1 MKLLKQLIT
10 CLMLLPSLAGFWL
23 WASELIRIDVR
34 SGQVRAESL
43 PLDFPSYPLPLVPD
57 LREPN
62 ARDVQLD
69 MKEIPQYQFLSDFV
83 QEELEVL
90 KNEK

>member
-1 MKLLKQLIT
+1 MKLLKQLMI
-10 CLMLLPSLAGFWL
+10 CLMLLPSLAGLWL
-23 WASELIRIDVR
+23 WANELIRIDVR

-62 ARDVQLD
+62 VRDMQLD
-69 MKEIPQYQFLSDFV
+69 MKEIPQYQFLSGFA
-83 QEELEVL
+83 QEELEAL
-90 KNEK
+90 KDEK